1 MWELAGMVVLVAMLT
16 GIVLGWVAYF
26 RVRSLE
32 QQLRELKRR
41 LDHSDTIKAETLTA
55 SPQQSQVS
63 PSQAGHQSMQAEF
76 ATPPNAPDIFP
87 ELPDLDASSPS
98 IGSSQSADNSTLSTD
113 TPSTAILPGLF
124 GQWRS
129 QWMIWLGGLCVAL
142 AGIFMVRY
150 SIDQGLLS
158 PAARIGLALATGIG
172 FHMVAEWLRRTRGG
186 HAAFAALAGGAS
198 ITLYGALLA
207 GLHLYQL
214 FNANLVFI
222 LLALVS
228 LATMVLALRQGS
240 VLAAIGILGGY
251 VVPVLVSTGSG
262 NMVAAML
269 YGLIIFA
276 AGLVL
281 IRYVFRQWLLWGLI
295 AGIVGWWLVSMTGN
309 QADNFQGLYLAL
321 ACYLLLAIPT
331 FDWLLQ
337 GTTASE
343 PLPETDIPSTDKTK
357 ICARNRLVHIAVITF
372 TLAWGMAIA
381 RQGVSQLQLWESIAH
396 WGALILVVGFA
407 ARVNAQLKT
416 LPWISLLTLI
426 AAVVISRLE
435 GFPGTGMSLEPL
447 SGESAAGL
455 QIFALQMAAL
465 YAAISGIALK
475 TRGFCHF
482 WASLV
487 LLSPLLWLALVYAFT
502 GDLSGSWQWSLAT
515 ISLGVG
521 YIGLSGFKLE
531 KSRSDQWVIWLILGG
546 HLAYSLA
553 VAMYFR
559 EAGLTL
565 ALAAQ
570 LITLA
575 WLIQR
580 YTLPWMHWLLKAVLA
595 VVVMRL
601 SLNPWL
607 ASYSADIHWSLWTYG
622 GSTLCCFM
630 ASRVVDTKHELQP
643 WLMAAT
649 AHLLVLTLGAEV
661 RYWLYDGDIFSARYS
676 LKESAINSCLWA
688 AMGLSYHYR
697 SGFSANL
704 KAIYSWAAAILL
716 TLALIS
722 YGLSVTL
729 LNPLWHWQSISSRP
743 LFNLLLLAY
752 GLPVILALLV
762 HRCYLA
768 SVRQFAG
775 FIAAGGLLLFVSME
789 IRHLWQGKLN
799 IFGFTSNGELY
810 TYSIVWL
817 VMAVA
822 AVLVGTLWR
831 RADIGKGGFLLL
843 AVVIAKIFVVDMADL
858 KGLLR
863 VASFMGLGLSLL
875 GLAYWRSKL
884 SATETQEN
892 H

>member
-295 AGIVGWWLVSMTGN
+295 AGIV
-309 QADNFQGLYLAL
+309 
-321 ACYLLLAIPT
+321 
-331 FDWLLQ
+331 
-337 GTTASE
+337 
-343 PLPETDIPSTDKTK
+343 
-357 ICARNRLVHIAVITF
+357 
-372 TLAWGMAIA
+372 
-381 RQGVSQLQLWESIAH
+381 
-396 WGALILVVGFA
+396 
-407 ARVNAQLKT
+407 
-416 LPWISLLTLI
+416 
-426 AAVVISRLE
+426 
-435 GFPGTGMSLEPL
+435 
-447 SGESAAGL
+447 
-455 QIFALQMAAL
+455 
-465 YAAISGIALK
+465 
-475 TRGFCHF
+475 
-482 WASLV
+482 
-487 LLSPLLWLALVYAFT
+487 
-502 GDLSGSWQWSLAT
+502 
-515 ISLGVG
+515 
-521 YIGLSGFKLE
+521 
-531 KSRSDQWVIWLILGG
+531 
-546 HLAYSLA
+546 
-553 VAMYFR
+553 
-559 EAGLTL
+559 
-565 ALAAQ
+565 
-570 LITLA
+570 
-575 WLIQR
+575 
-580 YTLPWMHWLLKAVLA
+580 
-595 VVVMRL
+595 
-601 SLNPWL
+601 
-607 ASYSADIHWSLWTYG
+607 
-622 GSTLCCFM
+622 
-630 ASRVVDTKHELQP
+630 
-643 WLMAAT
+643 
-649 AHLLVLTLGAEV
+649 
-661 RYWLYDGDIFSARYS
+661 
-676 LKESAINSCLWA
+676 
-688 AMGLSYHYR
+688 
-697 SGFSANL
+697 
-704 KAIYSWAAAILL
+704 
-716 TLALIS
+716 
-722 YGLSVTL
+722 
-729 LNPLWHWQSISSRP
+729 
-743 LFNLLLLAY
+743 
-752 GLPVILALLV
+752 
-762 HRCYLA
+762 
-768 SVRQFAG
+768 
-775 FIAAGGLLLFVSME
+775 
-789 IRHLWQGKLN
+789 
-799 IFGFTSNGELY
+799 
-810 TYSIVWL
+810 
-817 VMAVA
+817 
-822 AVLVGTLWR
+822 
-831 RADIGKGGFLLL
+831 
-843 AVVIAKIFVVDMADL
+843 
-858 KGLLR
+858 
-863 VASFMGLGLSLL
+863 
-875 GLAYWRSKL
+875 
-884 SATETQEN
+884 
-892 H
+892 